1 LLLFHTLAKGPVEY
15 CSSAE

>member
-1 LLLFHTLAKGPVEY
+1 MFRTLAKGPVEH